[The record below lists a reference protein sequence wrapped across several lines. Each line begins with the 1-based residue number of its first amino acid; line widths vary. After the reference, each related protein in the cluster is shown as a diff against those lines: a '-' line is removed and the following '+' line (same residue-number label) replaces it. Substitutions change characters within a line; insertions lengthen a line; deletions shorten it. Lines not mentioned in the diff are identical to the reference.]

1 MAVGA
6 PERQK
11 KTQPQETQPASSS
24 SSSSNLSGINLVVG
38 VGVGVGVG
46 VEVLGAQNAKRKAFH
61 FSLLADAESW
71 AHNAK
76 RKTHNVSNG
85 ANVPGTKLFGL
96 L

>member
-1 MAVGA
+1 M
-6 PERQK
+6 
-11 KTQPQETQPASSS
+11 
-24 SSSSNLSGINLVVG
+24 
-38 VGVGVGVG
+38 
-46 VEVLGAQNAKRKAFH
+46 LGAQNAKRKAFH